1 MIDQNPLIEQKYQ
14 TLSQHDN
21 HILKA
26 SVIVWCS
33 ISKMFHP
40 VSLKLRGRQ
49 NFLLLRL
56 LLNSLE
62 IVVNVCK
69 QESKIAIKLLH
80 ETAQE
85 KYWKLKKWEFNK
97 VANQKS

>member
-1 MIDQNPLIEQKYQ
+1 MIDQNSLIEQKYP
-14 TLSQHDN
+14 TRSQHDN

-33 ISKMFHP
+33 VSKMFHP
-40 VSLKLRGRQ
+40 VSLKSRGRQ
-49 NFLLLRL
+49 NYLLLRL

-69 QESKIAIKLLH
+69 QSKIAIKLLH

-85 KYWKLKKWEFNK
+85 KYWKLKEWEFNK